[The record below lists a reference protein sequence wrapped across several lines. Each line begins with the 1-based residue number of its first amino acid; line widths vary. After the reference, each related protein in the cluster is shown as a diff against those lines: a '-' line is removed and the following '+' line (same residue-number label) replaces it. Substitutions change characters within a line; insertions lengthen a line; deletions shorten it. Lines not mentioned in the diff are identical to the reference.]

1 MTSILFIDVKLGVIV
16 QSNNDQM
23 VINMSI
29 NDFFFHIVAEIEYVP
44 PSKHL
49 LNVLGMLYLH
59 IRVFRLSVVKPK
71 SK

>member
-23 VINMSI
+23 VINMSV
-29 NDFFFHIVAEIEYVP
+29 NYFFLVAEIEYVP

-59 IRVFRLSVVKPK
+59 IREFFGWVL
-71 SK
+71 